1 MVAEKEQEMAEMTMT
16 WMKTSWAKKWITLSI
31 SKVDNNGNSI
41 TNLSPYNRIKVYM
54 ICKHFNGLLIGQMM
68 FFAEWNVILYLCS
81 PILNDINSLQSAG
94 LFINDLAMHDFS
106 RDLLLTGTFLVT
118 LNQLL
123 FYQIA

>member
-1 MVAEKEQEMAEMTMT
+1 
-16 WMKTSWAKKWITLSI
+16 
-31 SKVDNNGNSI
+31 
-41 TNLSPYNRIKVYM
+41 M

-81 PILNDINSLQSAG
+81 PILNDINSLQTAG

-106 RDLLLTGTFLVT
+106 RDLLLTGTFLVN

-123 FYQIA
+123 FYYKISIAIF

>member
-1 MVAEKEQEMAEMTMT
+1 MGEE
-16 WMKTSWAKKWITLSI
+16 
-31 SKVDNNGNSI
+31 VDNTLHFKGRLTIATVLHTIRS
-41 TNLSPYNRIKVYM
+41 RIKGYM
-54 ICKHFNGLLIGQMM
+54 ICKHFNDLLIGQMM

-81 PILNDINSLQSAG
+81 PILNDINSLQTAG

-123 FYQIA
+123 FYYKIFIAIC

>member
-1 MVAEKEQEMAEMTMT
+1 MGEEVDNTLHFKGRLTIATVLHT
-16 WMKTSWAKKWITLSI
+16 YTLS
-31 SKVDNNGNSI
+31 
-41 TNLSPYNRIKVYM
+41 RIKVYM

-81 PILNDINSLQSAG
+81 PILNDISSLQSAG

-123 FYQIA
+123 FYIYSHMLTRPYFIFTRKSKD